1 MSKQVGFWFL
11 CLLMA
16 LMSQATEGAECGID
30 LKLRDHQGSF
40 QKFLVKAKA
49 VSSDESEGPGRE
61 AKVSV
66 RFKVGWRDRD
76 GRSQST
82 TYARCFFVKW
92 DIPSEVSYFE
102 LRSPR
107 ARSLEVLELSCR
119 NSAPD
124 DQCQD
129 LWNVKSVTDSVEE
142 SDS

>member
-1 MSKQVGFWFL
+1 MSKQMVFCVL
-11 CLLMA
+11 CLGA
-16 LMSQATEGAECGID
+16 LFGSSVYGAECGID
-30 LKLRDHQGSF
+30 IKLRDHQGSF

-49 VSSDESEGPGRE
+49 VSDDESEGPGRE

-66 RFKVGWRDRD
+66 RFQVGWRDEN
-76 GRSQST
+76 GRTQST
-82 TYARCFFVKW
+82 DYARCFFVKW
-92 DIPSEVSYFE
+92 GVPSETSYFE

-129 LWNVKSVTDSVEE
+129 LWNVKRSTDSAEE
-142 SDS
+142 SEG